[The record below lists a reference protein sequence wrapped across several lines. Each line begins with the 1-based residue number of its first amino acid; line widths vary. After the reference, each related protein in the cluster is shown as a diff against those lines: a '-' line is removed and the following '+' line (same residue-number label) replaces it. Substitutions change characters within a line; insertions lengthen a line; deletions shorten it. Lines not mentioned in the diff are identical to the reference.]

1 MEAKLIGSREI
12 APGVRHFQFEALG
25 VERLDFVPGQFTSFT
40 NMIGDKEI
48 TRAYSFASA
57 PSGSNRFELC
67 LNRVEPGHLSPRL
80 FDMKPGDRIHMRP
93 PLGMFVLRQQA
104 PRDSIFIATGTG
116 IAPFR
121 SMLQEHLKAS
131 SPSFTLLFG
140 VRYESHLLYRGEFE
154 EMERAHANFRFW
166 PTLTRP
172 DAEWKGRQGRVQ
184 AHLAEAVSLLGE
196 RRDVDF
202 YLCGLKEM
210 VDEVRGLLKGHGFDR
225 KQIFYEKY
233 D

>member
-1 MEAKLIGSREI
+1 MQAKLIDSREI
-12 APGVRHFQFEALG
+12 APGVRHFGFEALG

-40 NMIGDKEI
+40 AMIGDKEI

-67 LNRVEPGHLSPRL
+67 LNRVDPGHLSPRL
-80 FDMKPGDRIHMRP
+80 FDMKPGDRIEMRP

-104 PRDSIFIATGTG
+104 PRDSIFVATGTG
-116 IAPFR
+116 VAPFR
-121 SMLQEHLKAS
+121 SMLQAHLRGSA
-131 SPSFTLLFG
+131 PVFTLLFG
-140 VRYESHLLYRGEFE
+140 VRYESHLLYREEFGE
-154 EMERAHANFRFW
+154 MARSHANFRFW

-172 DAEWKGRQGRVQ
+172 DASWKGRQGRVQ
-184 AHLAEAVSLLGE
+184 AHLAEAAGD

-210 VDEVRGLLKGHGFDR
+210 VDEVRGLLKGQGFDR

>member
-57 PSGSNRFELC
+57 PSGTNRFELC

-80 FDMKPGDRIHMRP
+80 FDMKPGDRINMRP
-93 PLGMFVLRQQA
+93 PLGMFVLRPQA
-104 PRDSIFIATGTG
+104 PRDSIFVATGTG

-121 SMLQEHLKAS
+121 SMLQAHLKPS
-131 SPSFTLLFG
+131 SPAFTLLFG
-140 VRYESHLLYRGEFE
+140 VRYESHLLYREEFE
-154 EMERAHANFRFW
+154 TMARTHANFRFW

-172 DAEWKGRQGRVQ
+172 DAEWKGRSGRVQ
-184 AHLAEAVSLLGE
+184 AHLADAVGE

-210 VDEVRGLLKGHGFDR
+210 VDEVRGLLKGQGFDR

>member
-1 MEAKLIGSREI
+1 MQAKLIGSREI
-12 APGVRHFQFEALG
+12 APGVRHFEFEALG
-25 VERLDFVPGQFTSFT
+25 VERLEFVPGQFTSFT
-40 NMIGDKEI
+40 DMIGGKEI

-57 PSGSNRFELC
+57 PSGTNRFELC

-80 FDMKPGDRIHMRP
+80 FEMKPGDCISMRP
-93 PLGMFVLRQQA
+93 PLGMFVPRQQA
-104 PRDSIFIATGTG
+104 ARDSIFIATGTG

-121 SMLQEHLKAS
+121 SMLQAHLKEP
-131 SPSFTLLFG
+131 SPAFTLLFG
-140 VRYESHLLYRGEFE
+140 VRYESHLLYRTEFE
-154 EMERAHANFRFW
+154 EMARTHANFRFW

-172 DAEWKGRQGRVQ
+172 DASWTGRSGRVQ
-184 AHLAEAVSLLGE
+184 AHLTEAIGE
-196 RRDVDF
+196 RRDLDF

-210 VDEVRGLLKGHGFDR
+210 VDETRGILKAQGFER